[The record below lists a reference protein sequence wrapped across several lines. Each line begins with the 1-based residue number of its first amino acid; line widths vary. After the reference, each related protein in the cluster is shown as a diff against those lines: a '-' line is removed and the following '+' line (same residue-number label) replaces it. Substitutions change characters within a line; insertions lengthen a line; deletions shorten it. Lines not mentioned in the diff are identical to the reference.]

1 VTDVSVAPAPLA
13 HTPWWPATRALAR
26 RSLVTLLRNPAAS
39 VPGLIFPLFFAAV
52 NTAAL
57 DRARFLPGFP
67 EVDSFASFVLVGTL
81 VQGVMLS
88 STTAGNDVA
97 IDIQFGFFDR
107 LVVSPVNRLA
117 LLLGRLAGAAVYG
130 AVLAVIF
137 TAFLMLFG
145 ASLSAGWGALL
156 TLVLV
161 GALFGTAIGAL
172 SMAIGFRT
180 GSVEQVNGYF
190 PIFFTFIFLSS
201 AFFPPELTGGWFEF
215 IADINPISWMINGAR
230 HQVIFGWDPVGAIQ
244 AVLVAAGIAAVCLVV
259 ASSALNQRLR
269 R

>member
-1 VTDVSVAPAPLA
+1 M
-13 HTPWWPATRALAR
+13 
-26 RSLVTLLRNPAAS
+26 TLLRNPQAS

-57 DRARFLPGFP
+57 ERARHLPGFP
-67 EVDSFASFVLVGTL
+67 EVDSFASFILVGTL
-81 VQGVMLS
+81 VQGVMLA

-107 LVVSPVNRLA
+107 LVAAPVNRLA

-130 AVLAVIF
+130 GALAVVF
-137 TAFLMLFG
+137 TGFLMLFG
-145 ASLSAGWGALL
+145 ATLAGGLGALV

-161 GALFGTAIGAL
+161 GALFGTAIGAI

-180 GSVEQVNGYF
+180 GSVEEVNGYF

-230 HQVIFGWDPVGAIQ
+230 HQVIFGWDPIGALQ
-244 AVLVAAGIAAVCLVV
+244 AVVVALGIAAICI
-259 ASSALNQRLR
+259 AAAGAALGHRLR